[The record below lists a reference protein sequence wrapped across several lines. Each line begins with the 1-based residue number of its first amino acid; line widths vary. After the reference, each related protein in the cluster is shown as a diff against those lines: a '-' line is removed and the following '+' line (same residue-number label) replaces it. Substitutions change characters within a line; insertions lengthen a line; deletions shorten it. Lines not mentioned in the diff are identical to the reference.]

1 MLQRV
6 MARSSPGSA
15 EAAGSRLQR
24 GPPAMQWLYSFIDK
38 TAPRQEVINY
48 ERDAAPICSRPPR
61 RGPLSDRFCCKTIL
75 GARAGNIDSRTATKA
90 QHRFNK
96 SFAPIRLLRVSRLLP
111 SFATVSCRKRPS
123 LRRRNRSQ
131 MCHKPTGGLYSI
143 SLSARSNRLA
153 GIVWFIDLAVLRLID
168 SLNVLGCS
176 IGKSAGLVPR
186 RTLATILAR

>member
-90 QHRFNK
+90 QHRFKN
-96 SFAPIRLLRVSRLLP
+96 LRPDSIIARQ
-111 SFATVSCRKRPS
+111 PS
-123 LRRRNRSQ
+123 LAEFCNRIPQ
-131 MCHKPTGGLYSI
+131 TPFVNHVV
-143 SLSARSNRLA
+143 A
-153 GIVWFIDLAVLRLID
+153 
-168 SLNVLGCS
+168 
-176 IGKSAGLVPR
+176 
-186 RTLATILAR
+186 

>member
-1 MLQRV
+1 MPAPCNVSTNVAMLQRV

-111 SFATVSCRKRPS
+111 SFATESDPILTWQSEFWTSLFDPIADFIAPS
-123 LRRRNRSQ
+123 
-131 MCHKPTGGLYSI
+131 
-143 SLSARSNRLA
+143 
-153 GIVWFIDLAVLRLID
+153 
-168 SLNVLGCS
+168 
-176 IGKSAGLVPR
+176 
-186 RTLATILAR
+186 